1 MPILFCADRKTF
13 HLRGASASYIIKLLD
28 DGRLCHLYYGAA
40 VDEAE
45 QLDYLLRPC
54 RAGYSADGE
63 LSSAT
68 VPFEYPSFGMGD
80 LREPCLVAQNAA
92 GQYCADVRYVS
103 HEIVQGKPMPQ
114 GLPATFSAASEQQDA
129 CETLILTCEDAVL
142 GLEIKLF
149 YSVFAA
155 HNAVARR
162 VTFCNQGQAQMVL
175 TRAFSGCLELPDA
188 QFDMLTF
195 NGAWARER
203 KLHRAPLHPGRQ
215 GVFSRSGCSSHIHNP
230 LVVLQRSGGG
240 EEHGEAYAAN
250 LVYSGNFN
258 ATAEVSYMDTTRLV
272 MGVDAEMC
280 SFPLAVGETLELP
293 ELVLSYAQNGTGE
306 LSRGLHDFYS
316 AHLVRKSPLAQ
327 RPVLINNWEATYFD
341 FTQEKLARIMRDAAA
356 VGVDL
361 FVLDDGWFGKRND
374 DTSSLGDWFVNREK
388 LPGGMEGLCEE
399 AQKNGLK
406 LGLWI
411 EPESINEDSE
421 LYRAHPDYCIHIP
434 QREPTRSRQQLLA
447 DISRP
452 EVRDAIYSQIKK
464 VLQSAPIAYVKW
476 DMNRPMTQPGGAG
489 ATAQSRYAFDYILG
503 LYDLLDRFCT
513 DFPHI
518 LLEGCA
524 GGGARFDPGMLYYC
538 PQIWA
543 SDDTDASARLDI
555 QLGTAFAYPVCTI
568 GSHVSIVPNH
578 QTGRVISMETR
589 FAVALCGTFGYELDP
604 AQLAPEELAQMPG
617 QIEQF
622 RRYEALIANG
632 DYYRF
637 VSPQNDADDC
647 CFGFIAKDKSQALV
661 IYVQRCRRANTLP
674 KLVRLAGFAPE
685 KAYRETKTGAVFT
698 GAALRGAGYPLGVLE
713 GDFAAKV
720 IAFEAVE

>member
-1 MPILFCADRKTF
+1 MAIVFCGDQKTF
-13 HLRGASASYIIKLLD
+13 HLRGKSASYVIKLLD
-28 DGRLCHLYYGAA
+28 DGRLCHLYYGASL
-40 VDEAE
+40 DEL
-45 QLDYLLRPC
+45 QSLDYLLRPC
-54 RAGYSADGE
+54 RVGFSADGE
-63 LSSAT
+63 LSSAI

-80 LREPCLVAQNAA
+80 LREPCLVAQNSA

-103 HEIVQGKPMPQ
+103 HEIVHGKPLPQ
-114 GLPATFSAASEQQDA
+114 GLPATFGEEDT
-129 CETLILTCEDAVL
+129 CETLIITCEDSAL

-149 YSVFAA
+149 YSVFDA
-155 HNAVARR
+155 HNAVTRR
-162 VTFCNQGQAQMVL
+162 VTFCNNGKEPVVL

-188 QFDMLTF
+188 QYDMLTF

-203 KLHRAPLHPGRQ
+203 KIHRSPLHPGRQ
-215 GVFSRSGCSSHIHNP
+215 GVFSHSGCSSHIHNP

-240 EEHGEAYAAN
+240 EEHGDSYAAN

-258 ATAEVSYMDTTRLV
+258 ATVEVSYMDTARLV
-272 MGVDAEMC
+272 MGVDSDTC
-280 SFPLAVGETLELP
+280 SFPLAVGETLALP
-293 ELVLSYAQNGTGE
+293 ELVLSYAQHGTGE
-306 LSRGLHDFYS
+306 LSRGLHDFYRE
-316 AHLVRKSPLAQ
+316 HLVRKSPFAK

-374 DTSSLGDWFVNREK
+374 DTSSLGDWFVNHEK
-388 LPGGMEGLCEE
+388 LPDGIAGLGEQ
-399 AQKNGLK
+399 AQRNDIK

-411 EPESINEDSE
+411 EPESISEDSD

-434 QREPTRSRQQLLA
+434 QRESTCSRNQLLA

-464 VLQSAPIAYVKW
+464 VLQSAPVSYVKW
-476 DMNRPMTQPGGAG
+476 DMNRPMTQPGGVG
-489 ATAQSRYAFDYILG
+489 AMAQSRYAFDYMLG
-503 LYDLLDRFCT
+503 LYDLLERFCT
-513 DFPHI
+513 DFPQI

-538 PQIWA
+538 SQIWA
-543 SDDTDASARLDI
+543 SDNTDASARLDI
-555 QLGTAFAYPVCTI
+555 QIGTAFAYPVRTI

-578 QTGRVISMETR
+578 QTGRIISMETR

-604 AQLAPEELAQMPG
+604 SQLSTEELAQMPR

-637 VSPQNDADDC
+637 VSPQNDSDDC
-647 CFGFIAKDKSQALV
+647 CFGFIAKDKEKAVV
-661 IYVQRCRRANTLP
+661 IYVQRYCRANTLP
-674 KLVRLAGFAPE
+674 KLVRLAGFAPD
-685 KAYRETKTGAVFT
+685 KIYRETNTGITYT
-698 GAALRGAGYPLGVLE
+698 GAALHNAGYPLGILE
-713 GDFAAKV
+713 GDFTARV
-720 IAFEAVE
+720 LVFEAV